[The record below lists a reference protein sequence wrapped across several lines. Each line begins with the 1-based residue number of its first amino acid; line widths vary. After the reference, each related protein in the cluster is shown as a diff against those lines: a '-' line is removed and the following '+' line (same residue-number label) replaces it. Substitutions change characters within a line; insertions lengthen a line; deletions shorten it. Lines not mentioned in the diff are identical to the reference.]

1 MPRISVRPATPPAW
15 RGLAAILAAAM
26 IAVILLL
33 GGPAPRALAASC
45 NGASHVPSL
54 AAGTVSPGSGGPSTD
69 FDFAVQYSDTAG
81 CAPSSVVVVISGV
94 GPVSMTASGSGW
106 NAGVTFT
113 VSRNLA
119 TGSYAYSFSAT
130 SGTGNGTKTVTLS
143 SVSPGTIVVA
153 PAPTPKPKPTP
164 KPTTKPKPKP
174 AATARPRSTT
184 KPRPKPTQASIATPG
199 ATPDPTSTRM
209 AAFEPDP
216 TASQPPIA
224 IALGPDPID
233 RGGPSVGSSGPSLPG
248 GVGGGPFDQFPWLWS
263 VLLTAFSAIVGIALF
278 IWLASRRPR
287 RRYAELGPGPMDPRD
302 MVSPMPE
309 LPAGAALVATVAAA
323 TPETPYGEME
333 MPRWRRPSLQ
343 AARKASTR
351 DIPDH
356 VPMVFAA
363 AAGATE
369 QRARVTYRLVRVY
382 DQPDEVRGT
391 EVAWLDRGDE
401 VDVVAQQGSY
411 TFVRTP
417 SGAAGWVHK
426 TTLRAIKVDEDEGAI
441 GGSGPGE
448 DDPPSW
454 SIIH

>member
-1 MPRISVRPATPPAW
+1 MSFATDGSAEPTAKRW
-15 RGLAAILAAAM
+15 LAAILVAVLLAAALL
-26 IAVILLL
+26 IA
-33 GGPAPRALAASC
+33 GPVPRAMAASC
-45 NGASHVPSL
+45 NGQSHTPSL
-54 AAGTVSPGSGGPSTD
+54 SGGTVSPGSGGPSTD
-69 FDFAVQYSDTAG
+69 FDFSVVYSDSAG

-94 GPVSMTASGSGW
+94 GPIAMTASGSNW
-106 NAGVTFT
+106 QAGVTFT

-119 TGSYAYSFSAT
+119 VGSYAYSFSAT
-130 SGTGNGTKTVTLS
+130 SGSGGGTKTVTLS

-153 PAPTPKPKPTP
+153 PPTPKPTP
-164 KPTTKPKPKP
+164 KPTAKPKPKP

-184 KPRPKPTQASIATPG
+184 KPKPKPTQQSTATPG
-199 ATPDPTSTRM
+199 ATPDPTSTET
-209 AAFEPDP
+209 AAFDPDP
-216 TASQPPIA
+216 PASQPPIA
-224 IALGPDPID
+224 IVFGPGPID

-248 GVGGGPFDQFPWLWS
+248 GVGGLGGGPFDQFPWLWS
-263 VLLTAFSAIVGIALF
+263 VLLTTFSAIVGIVLF
-278 IWLASRRPR
+278 IWLASRPR

-302 MVSPMPE
+302 IASPMPQ
-309 LPAGAALVATVAAA
+309 LPAGPALVAMAAA
-323 TPETPYGEME
+323 AVPDTPYGEME

-351 DIPDH
+351 DIPAH
-356 VPMVFAA
+356 IPMVFAA
-363 AAGATE
+363 AAEATE

-411 TFVRTP
+411 TFVQTP

-426 TTLRAIKVDEDEGAI
+426 TTLKAIQDDEDETAF
-441 GGSGPGE
+441 GGSDAGE